1 MTWKDINVFQ
11 WQQLYDLQSNVES
24 MSEQEMSIK
33 TIAILTN
40 KTEQQIQDMSEKQF
54 LKIAHK
60 IKFLQKQFDVKHV
73 DYIYANGKRFKCQ
86 YDVKRMPAGRY
97 IETKHF
103 AASFTENLH
112 RLAATMVIP
121 QKRNWLGIWVDQPYD
136 PSSHEE
142 YANDMLTAPI
152 TDVLGSVVFFLSSVQ
167 ALDKSF
173 KGLFDLGDDEDEDE
187 QATVGNSVSGF
198 MQRFG
203 WIYQASIVA
212 EHEKI
217 KLEDVYDLMTIQFLN
232 DLSYLKAKA
241 EHDKAQLKK
250 VYGKNN

>member
-152 TDVLGSVVFFLSSVQ
+152 THVLGSVVFFCQVYRHWIKVSKDFLILEMMRMKMSKLQAEIVYQ
-167 ALDKSF
+167 ALC
-173 KGLFDLGDDEDEDE
+173 
-187 QATVGNSVSGF
+187 SVLDGF
-198 MQRFG
+198 TRHPLLPNMKR
-203 WIYQASIVA
+203 S
-212 EHEKI
+212 
-217 KLEDVYDLMTIQFLN
+217 N
-232 DLSYLKAKA
+232 
-241 EHDKAQLKK
+241 
-250 VYGKNN
+250 

>member
-1 MTWKDINVFQ
+1 MDMTWKDINVFQ

-152 TDVLGSVVFFLSSVQ
+152 TDVLGSVVFFCQVYRHWIKVSKDFLISEMMRMKMSKLQAEIVYQ
-167 ALDKSF
+167 ALC
-173 KGLFDLGDDEDEDE
+173 
-187 QATVGNSVSGF
+187 SVLDGF
-198 MQRFG
+198 TRHPLLPNMKR
-203 WIYQASIVA
+203 S
-212 EHEKI
+212 
-217 KLEDVYDLMTIQFLN
+217 N
-232 DLSYLKAKA
+232 
-241 EHDKAQLKK
+241 
-250 VYGKNN
+250 

>member
-103 AASFTENLH
+103 AANFTENLH
-112 RLAATMVIP
+112 RLAAIYGAIESR
-121 QKRNWLGIWVDQPYD
+121 KRENR
-136 PSSHEE
+136 
-142 YANDMLTAPI
+142 M
-152 TDVLGSVVFFLSSVQ
+152 
-167 ALDKSF
+167 
-173 KGLFDLGDDEDEDE
+173 
-187 QATVGNSVSGF
+187 
-198 MQRFG
+198 R
-203 WIYQASIVA
+203 
-212 EHEKI
+212 
-217 KLEDVYDLMTIQFLN
+217 
-232 DLSYLKAKA
+232 
-241 EHDKAQLKK
+241 
-250 VYGKNN
+250 

>member
-121 QKRNWLGIWVDQPYD
+121 QKRNWLGMWVDQPYD

-152 TDVLGSVVFFLSSVQ
+152 THVLGSVVFFCQVYRHWIKVSKDFLISEMMRMKMSKLQAEIVYQ
-167 ALDKSF
+167 ALC
-173 KGLFDLGDDEDEDE
+173 
-187 QATVGNSVSGF
+187 SVLDGF
-198 MQRFG
+198 TRHPLLPNMKR
-203 WIYQASIVA
+203 S
-212 EHEKI
+212 
-217 KLEDVYDLMTIQFLN
+217 N
-232 DLSYLKAKA
+232 
-241 EHDKAQLKK
+241 
-250 VYGKNN
+250 